1 MTRAYSESYLSDAK
15 DRLSQFFDYL
25 IKDCGMKA
33 DWVASIFLSSRY
45 AEQFERGTPAILAGM
60 SGIEL
65 ARVVVEATYKKKK
78 LPEPRYSEGLSPEYW
93 AGWALAE
100 YQWYS
105 GMRFKDIFERV
116 KLSEIIPMYS
126 VYHEM
131 DISKFI
137 ETMDERCS
145 TALSECRL
153 KKLRESRLY
162 ALPCA
167 VMFALGAYIVVSSGS
182 RGGLLALIVTVLS
195 FVFFNAKSGKQRV
208 NDIDK
213 AQAQTIYKLSR
224 VIGCSMED
232 LLEKPME

>member
-25 IKDCGMKA
+25 INDCGMKA
-33 DWVASIFLSSRY
+33 DWVASIFLSSGY
-45 AEQFERGTPAILAGM
+45 AEQFERGNPAILAGM

-65 ARVVVEATYKKKK
+65 ARAVVEATYKKKK

-100 YQWYS
+100 YQWHS
-105 GMRFKDIFERV
+105 GKRFKDIFEHV

-137 ETMDERCS
+137 ETMDEKCA
-145 TALSECRL
+145 TALPECRL
-153 KKLRESRLY
+153 KKMRESRGLSQSEL
-162 ALPCA
+162 AKIS
-167 VMFALGAYIVVSSGS
+167 GVSLRS
-182 RGGLLALIVTVLS
+182 IQMYE
-195 FVFFNAKSGKQRV
+195 QRV

-224 VIGCSMED
+224 VIGCAMED

>member
-1 MTRAYSESYLSDAK
+1 MTHAYSESYLSDAK
-15 DRLSQFFDYL
+15 DRLSQLFDYL
-25 IKDCGMKA
+25 INDCGMKA
-33 DWVASIFLSSRY
+33 DWVASIFLSSGY
-45 AEQFERGTPAILAGM
+45 AEQFERGNPAILAGM

-105 GMRFKDIFERV
+105 GKRFKDIFEHV

-131 DISKFI
+131 DVSKFI
-137 ETMDERCS
+137 ETMDEKYA
-145 TALSECRL
+145 TALPECRL
-153 KKLRESRLY
+153 KKLRESRGLSQ
-162 ALPCA
+162 AELA
-167 VMFALGAYIVVSSGS
+167 KISGVSLRS
-182 RGGLLALIVTVLS
+182 IQMYE
-195 FVFFNAKSGKQRV
+195 QRV

-213 AQAQTIYKLSR
+213 AQAQTVYKLSR

>member
-1 MTRAYSESYLSDAK
+1 
-15 DRLSQFFDYL
+15 
-25 IKDCGMKA
+25 
-33 DWVASIFLSSRY
+33 
-45 AEQFERGTPAILAGM
+45 M

-153 KKLRESRLY
+153 KKLRESRGLSQ
-162 ALPCA
+162 AELA
-167 VMFALGAYIVVSSGS
+167 KISGV
-182 RGGLLALIVTVLS
+182 GLRSIQMYE
-195 FVFFNAKSGKQRV
+195 QRV

-213 AQAQTIYKLSR
+213 APGADDLQTVACDWVLDGGFAGKTDGIRKNENSGGYY
-224 VIGCSMED
+224 GYYC
-232 LLEKPME
+232 LLN

>member
-1 MTRAYSESYLSDAK
+1 MTHAYSESYLSDAK

-25 IKDCGMKA
+25 INDCGMKA
-33 DWVASIFLSSRY
+33 DWVASIFLSSGY
-45 AEQFERGTPAILAGM
+45 AEQFERGNPAILAGM

-65 ARVVVEATYKKKK
+65 ARAVTEATYRKKK
-78 LPEPRYSEGLSPEYW
+78 LPEPGYSEGLSPEYW

-105 GMRFKDIFERV
+105 GKRFKDIFEHV

-137 ETMDERCS
+137 ETMGERCS
-145 TALSECRL
+145 TALPECRL
-153 KKLRESRLY
+153 KKLRESRGLSQ
-162 ALPCA
+162 AELA
-167 VMFALGAYIVVSSGS
+167 KISGVSLRS
-182 RGGLLALIVTVLS
+182 IQMYE
-195 FVFFNAKSGKQRV
+195 QRV

-224 VIGCSMED
+224 VIGCAMED

>member
-1 MTRAYSESYLSDAK
+1 MTHAYSEFYLSDAK

-25 IKDCGMKA
+25 INDCGMKA

-45 AEQFERGTPAILAGM
+45 AEQFERGNPAILAGM

-153 KKLRESRLY
+153 KKLRESRGLSQ
-162 ALPCA
+162 AELA
-167 VMFALGAYIVVSSGS
+167 KISGVSLRS
-182 RGGLLALIVTVLS
+182 IQMYE
-195 FVFFNAKSGKQRV
+195 QRV

>member
-25 IKDCGMKA
+25 INDCGMKA
-33 DWVASIFLSSRY
+33 DWVASIFLSSGY
-45 AEQFERGTPAILAGM
+45 AEQFERGNPAILAGM

-65 ARVVVEATYKKKK
+65 ARAVVEATYKKKK
-78 LPEPRYSEGLSPEYW
+78 LPEPGYAEGLSPEYW
-93 AGWALAE
+93 AGWTLAE

-105 GMRFKDIFERV
+105 GKRFRDIFEHV

-131 DISKFI
+131 DVSKFI
-137 ETMDERCS
+137 ETMDERCAA
-145 TALSECRL
+145 TLPECRL
-153 KKLRESRLY
+153 KKLRESRGLSQ
-162 ALPCA
+162 AELA
-167 VMFALGAYIVVSSGS
+167 KISGVSLRS
-182 RGGLLALIVTVLS
+182 IQMYE
-195 FVFFNAKSGKQRV
+195 QRV

-213 AQAQTIYKLSR
+213 AQAQTVYKLSR
-224 VIGCSMED
+224 VIGCAMED

>member
-1 MTRAYSESYLSDAK
+1 MTHAYSESYLRDAK
-15 DRLSQFFDYL
+15 NRLSQFFDYL
-25 IKDCGMKA
+25 INDCGMKP
-33 DWVASIFLSSRY
+33 DWAASIFLSSGY
-45 AEQFERGTPAILAGM
+45 AEQFERGNPAILAGM
-60 SGIEL
+60 SGVEL
-65 ARVVVEATYKKKK
+65 ARVVVEATYKIKK
-78 LPEPRYSEGLSPEYW
+78 LPEPGYAEGLSPEYW

-105 GMRFKDIFERV
+105 GKRFKDIFEHV

-137 ETMDERCS
+137 ETMDEKCAA
-145 TALSECRL
+145 ALPECRL
-153 KKLRESRLY
+153 KKLRESRGLSQ
-162 ALPCA
+162 AELA
-167 VMFALGAYIVVSSGS
+167 KLSSVSLRS
-182 RGGLLALIVTVLS
+182 IQMYE
-195 FVFFNAKSGKQRV
+195 QRV

-224 VIGCSMED
+224 VIGCAMED

>member
-1 MTRAYSESYLSDAK
+1 MTHAYSEFYLSDAK

-25 IKDCGMKA
+25 INDCGMKA
-33 DWVASIFLSSRY
+33 DWVASVFLSSRY
-45 AEQFERGTPAILAGM
+45 AEQFERGNPAILAGM

-153 KKLRESRLY
+153 KKLRESRGLSQ
-162 ALPCA
+162 AELA
-167 VMFALGAYIVVSSGS
+167 KISGV
-182 RGGLLALIVTVLS
+182 GLRSIQMYE
-195 FVFFNAKSGKQRV
+195 QRV

>member
-1 MTRAYSESYLSDAK
+1 MTHAYSESYLSDAK
-15 DRLSQFFDYL
+15 DRLSQLFDYL
-25 IKDCGMKA
+25 INDCGMKA
-33 DWVASIFLSSRY
+33 DWVASIFLSSGY
-45 AEQFERGTPAILAGM
+45 AEQFERGNPAILAGM

-105 GMRFKDIFERV
+105 GKRFKDIFEHV

-131 DISKFI
+131 DVSKFI
-137 ETMDERCS
+137 ETMDEKCAA
-145 TALSECRL
+145 ALPECRL
-153 KKLRESRLY
+153 KKLRESRGLSQ
-162 ALPCA
+162 AELA
-167 VMFALGAYIVVSSGS
+167 KISGVSLRS
-182 RGGLLALIVTVLS
+182 IQMYE
-195 FVFFNAKSGKQRV
+195 QRV

-224 VIGCSMED
+224 VIGCAMED

>member
-1 MTRAYSESYLSDAK
+1 MDLYRIILVDDEEEVRKGIIRKIDWNRLGFEVVGDAENGAEALEKIEQLEPEVVMTDIRMP
-15 DRLSQFFDYL
+15 F
-25 IKDCGMKA
+25 
-33 DWVASIFLSSRY
+33 
-45 AEQFERGTPAILAGM
+45 M

-153 KKLRESRLY
+153 KKLRESRGLSQ
-162 ALPCA
+162 AELA
-167 VMFALGAYIVVSSGS
+167 KISGV
-182 RGGLLALIVTVLS
+182 GLRSIQMYE
-195 FVFFNAKSGKQRV
+195 QRV

>member
-1 MTRAYSESYLSDAK
+1 MTHAYSESYLSDAK

-25 IKDCGMKA
+25 INDCGMKA
-33 DWVASIFLSSRY
+33 DWVASIFLSSGY
-45 AEQFERGTPAILAGM
+45 AEQFERGNPAILAGM

-65 ARVVVEATYKKKK
+65 ARAVVEATYKKKK
-78 LPEPRYSEGLSPEYW
+78 LPEPGYAEGLSPEYW
-93 AGWALAE
+93 AGWTLAE

-105 GMRFKDIFERV
+105 GKRFRDIFEHV

-131 DISKFI
+131 DVSKFI

-153 KKLRESRLY
+153 KKLRESRGLSQ
-162 ALPCA
+162 AELA
-167 VMFALGAYIVVSSGS
+167 KISGV
-182 RGGLLALIVTVLS
+182 GLRSIQMYE
-195 FVFFNAKSGKQRV
+195 QRV

-224 VIGCSMED
+224 VIGCAMED

>member
-33 DWVASIFLSSRY
+33 DWVASIFLSSGY
-45 AEQFERGTPAILAGM
+45 AEQFERGNPAILAGM

-93 AGWALAE
+93 AGWTLAE

-105 GMRFKDIFERV
+105 GKRFRDIFEHV

-131 DISKFI
+131 DVSKFI

-153 KKLRESRLY
+153 KKLRESRGLSQ
-162 ALPCA
+162 AELA
-167 VMFALGAYIVVSSGS
+167 KISGVSLRS
-182 RGGLLALIVTVLS
+182 IQMYE
-195 FVFFNAKSGKQRV
+195 QRV

>member
-1 MTRAYSESYLSDAK
+1 MTHAYSESYLSDAK

-25 IKDCGMKA
+25 INDCGMKA
-33 DWVASIFLSSRY
+33 DWVASIFLSSGY
-45 AEQFERGTPAILAGM
+45 AEQFERGNPAILAGM

-78 LPEPRYSEGLSPEYW
+78 LPVPRYTEGLSPEYW

-100 YQWYS
+100 YQWHS
-105 GMRFKDIFERV
+105 GKRFKDIFEHV
-116 KLSEIIPMYS
+116 KMSEIIPMYS

-131 DISKFI
+131 DVSKFI
-137 ETMDERCS
+137 ETMDEKCA
-145 TALSECRL
+145 TALPECRL
-153 KKLRESRLY
+153 KKLRESRGLSQ
-162 ALPCA
+162 AELA
-167 VMFALGAYIVVSSGS
+167 KISGVSLRS
-182 RGGLLALIVTVLS
+182 IQMYE
-195 FVFFNAKSGKQRV
+195 QRV